1 LEKVPYMVVVGEKE
15 AKAGS
20 VAVRDRVEGDLGSM
34 PVAQFVERMH
44 AEVSQKR
51 IR

>member
-15 AKAGS
+15 AAGS
-20 VAVRDRVEGDLGSM
+20 VAVRDRIEGDLGAM
-34 PVAQFVERMH
+34 PMMALVERMR